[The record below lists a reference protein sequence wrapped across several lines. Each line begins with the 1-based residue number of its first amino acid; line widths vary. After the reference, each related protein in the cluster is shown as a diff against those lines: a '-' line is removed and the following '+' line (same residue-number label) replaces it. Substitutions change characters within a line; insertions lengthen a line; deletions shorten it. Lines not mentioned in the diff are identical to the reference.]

1 MAVKTYSLR
10 NDGNKQLSAHFKVR
24 EFRCKDGTD
33 KILIEDEL
41 VSKALEPL
49 RAALCK
55 KYNQEVSINIVSGYR
70 TKSHNKAVGGSSTS
84 KHLTGKAADIECKIG
99 DKIIPAYEIC
109 CIAQD
114 LDLDG
119 IAYINNNRVH
129 IDTRGS
135 QWWVDET
142 KNNKK
147 ITDFYAY
154 FGVSYPEP
162 TATVKKGDK
171 GTSVRW
177 VQKRLNRHGYKLT
190 VDGSFG
196 GGTDKIVRA
205 FQKAKGLAVDGKVGP
220 ATRAALKK

>member
-1 MAVKTYSLR
+1 MAIKTYSLR
-10 NDGNKQLSAHFKVR
+10 NDGNKQLSDNFKVK
-24 EFRCKDGTD
+24 EFRCKDGSD
-33 KILIEDEL
+33 EILISTEL
-41 VSKALEPL
+41 VEVLEKL
-49 RAALCK
+49 RAKLNC
-55 KYNQEVSINIVSGYR
+55 SININSGYR
-70 TKSHNKAVGGSSTS
+70 TKSHNKAIGGSSTS
-84 KHLTGKAADIECKIG
+84 KHCKGMAADIVCIRDGKV
-99 DKIIPAYEIC
+99 IPTKEVC
-109 CIAQD
+109 CAAQD
-114 LDLDG
+114 LDVDG
-119 IAYINNNRVH
+119 IAIINDTATH
-129 IDTRGS
+129 IDVRGS
-135 QWWVDET
+135 QWWADET

-177 VQKRLNRHGYKLT
+177 VQKRLNRHGYKLA